1 MTAAVGNQDTATTPP
16 RGRRSSR
23 LQNFRDRWNGLSR
36 PQQWGGV
43 LPIVVL
49 IYLIPLW
56 HNIPLLSTEPNTNF
70 SIAMFHASVYALV
83 AVGLNV
89 VVGQAGLLDLGYVG
103 FFAVGAYVAALF
115 TSSDSALHHI
125 PFLWTLPLA
134 MVITAATGLILGTPT
149 LRLRGDYLAIV
160 TLGFGEIV
168 RLLAT
173 LLPPLKGQVGFQD
186 IGHPP
191 GTKAN
196 GQPIFVVTNGVPWYW
211 LVVTIIILVLILV
224 GNLERSRVG
233 RAWVAIREDEDV
245 AQMMGVSTFRFK
257 LWAFAIGA
265 AIGGLSG
272 ALFASQNGFMNNQK
286 FDVPTSVLF
295 LAAVVLGGSGNKV
308 GVLIGGF
315 LVSYIPDRFTN
326 LADYKYLI
334 FGLALIVLMI
344 FRPQGLLGARQR
356 LLAYGRQAY
365 QRLIGRP
372 EQLSSD
378 SALVPEKGGE
388 V

>member
-1 MTAAVGNQDTATTPP
+1 MTTTTNAPAGGRTGV
-16 RGRRSSR
+16 RGPW
-23 LQNFRDRWNGLSR
+23 RDRWNSLSR
-36 PQQWGGV
+36 PQQWAV
-43 LPIVVL
+43 LIPVVVL
-49 IYLIPLW
+49 IYLLPVL
-56 HNIPLLSTEPNTNF
+56 NPPLLTTEPGTNF
-70 SIAMFHASVYALV
+70 PIAMFNAARFALV

-103 FFAVGAYVAALF
+103 FFAIGAYVAAIF
-115 TSSDSALHHI
+115 TSPDSMAAKL
-125 PFLWTLPLA
+125 PYLACLPLA
-134 MVITAATGLILGTPT
+134 MVVTMVFGLILGAPT

-173 LLPPLKGQVGFQD
+173 IVTPLKGQVGFQQV
-186 IGHPP
+186 GSPP
-191 GTKAN
+191 GIGSD
-196 GQPIFVVTNGVPWYW
+196 GQPIFSNSNGTAWYW
-211 LVVTIIILVLILV
+211 LVVTLTIVVLLLV

-245 AQMMGVSTFRFK
+245 AQIMGVPTIRFK
-257 LWAFAIGA
+257 LWAFVIGA

-272 ALFASQNGFMNNQK
+272 ALFAGQVGFVNNQK

-308 GVLIGGF
+308 GVLLGAF
-315 LVSYIPDRFTN
+315 LVSYIPDRFTA

-334 FGLALIVLMI
+334 FGVALIVLMI

-356 LLAYGRQAY
+356 LLANGRTAY
-365 QRLIGRP
+365 QRLVGRP
-372 EQLSSD
+372 EQLSKD
-378 SALVPEKGGE
+378 SSLTAEGRTP
-388 V
+388 

>member
-1 MTAAVGNQDTATTPP
+1 MTTATATPVHRKP
-16 RGRRSSR
+16 GRIR
-23 LQNFRDRWNGLSR
+23 QFRDYWNGLSR
-36 PQQWGGV
+36 PQQWLGCV
-43 LPIVVL
+43 PIVVL
-49 IYLIPLW
+49 IYFIPVINPPFLT
-56 HNIPLLSTEPNTNF
+56 TEPQTNF
-70 SIAMFHASVYALV
+70 PIAMFHAAYYAMIAL
-83 AVGLNV
+83 GLNV

-103 FFAVGAYVAALF
+103 FFAVGAYVAALL
-115 TSSDSALHHI
+115 TSPDSMLHKL
-125 PFLWTLPLA
+125 PYLATLPAA
-134 MVITAATGLILGTPT
+134 MVVTTLAGVLLGTPT

-173 LLPPLKGQVGFQD
+173 LMPPLRGQQGFQS

-191 GTKAN
+191 GTTAS
-196 GQPIFVVTNGVPWYW
+196 GEPVFAITAGTPWYI
-211 LVVTIIILVLILV
+211 LTVSLIIVILLLI

-233 RAWVAIREDEDV
+233 RAWVAIREDEDA
-245 AQMMGVSTFRFK
+245 AQIMGVATFKFK

-272 ALFASQNGFMNNQK
+272 ALFAGQNGFMNNQK

-295 LAAVVLGGSGNKV
+295 VAAVVLGGSGNKV
-308 GVLIGGF
+308 GVMIGGF

-334 FGLALIVLMI
+334 FGLALIILMI

-356 LLAYGRQAY
+356 LLANGRRAY

-378 SALVPEKGGE
+378 SALVGE
-388 V
+388 SEGTP